1 MIVNNNINDDIKYNV
16 IAGDVVLIHE
26 SNWNYTKRMGHPY
39 LAIVI
44 YQDDTSGQPLC
55 VKYSDIARGVYSPF
69 WTTYY
74 DIISIIDNVN
84 LCYLLR
90 NNLVNPLKNKDYY
103 ISKFDK
109 KWKEY
114 LIKTGNVNSDD
125 NEQATNLFD
134 ETASAEEVVGF
145 YLKFHKDNAYEEW
158 LTNIDGINLSDQDTT
173 VDFILKYY
181 ERNTK

>member
-1 MIVNNNINDDIKYNV
+1 MIFNDNIKYNV
-16 IAGDVVLIHE
+16 KNGNVVLIHE
-26 SNWNYTKRMGHPY
+26 SNWDYTKRKGSPY

-44 YQDDTSGQPLC
+44 WHDVKGQPLC
-55 VKYSDIARGVYSPF
+55 IRYNDIKRGIYNPF
-69 WTTYY
+69 WSNYR
-74 DIISIIDNVN
+74 DIVSIMEDVD
-84 LCYLLR
+84 LCNALM
-90 NNLVNPLKNKDYY
+90 KDLCELIKSKEYY

-109 KWKEY
+109 KWEEC

-145 YLKFHKDNAYEEW
+145 YLKFHKDNAYEKW